1 MIYIYLNHMKKHFMS
16 INDNSSI
23 TDTVNLFYSESN
35 KLEDVLSQSLKNSEK
50 LSLSEIIGLYYQIIN
65 VTSLVKFLRQ
75 NPKDSENMKEDSIL
89 LDKIQKIEKYID
101 EKFNSDLHL
110 LLMSNLEKYI
120 ETLKIK
126 LKDFTKNHPE
136 KTKEVVENQAKM
148 YEELRQIMS
157 TKEFVDQYNNGLDNK
172 LEN

>member
-16 INDNSSI
+16 TNDNSSI

-35 KLEDVLSQSLKNSEK
+35 KLEDIISQSLKNSEK
-50 LSLSEIIGLYYQIIN
+50 ISLSEIIGLYYQIIN

-75 NPKDSENMKEDSIL
+75 NLKDTENMKEDNL
-89 LDKIQKIEKYID
+89 LLGKIQEIEKYID
-101 EKFNSDLHL
+101 EKFDSDLHL
-110 LLMSNLEKYI
+110 LLMSNLEKSI

-126 LKDFTKNHPE
+126 LKDFTTNQPE

-148 YEELRQIMS
+148 YEELREIMS
-157 TKEFVDQYNNGLDNK
+157 TKEFVDQYNNRLDNK

>member
-16 INDNSSI
+16 TNDNSSI

-35 KLEDVLSQSLKNSEK
+35 KLEDILSQSLKNSEK

-75 NPKDSENMKEDSIL
+75 NLKGTENMKEENPL
-89 LDKIQKIEKYID
+89 LDKIQEIEKYID
-101 EKFNSDLHL
+101 EKFDSNLHL
-110 LLMSNLEKYI
+110 LLMSNLKKSI
-120 ETLKIK
+120 ETLKKK
-126 LKDFTKNHPE
+126 LKDFTTNQPK
-136 KTKEVVENQAKM
+136 KTKEMVENQAKM

-157 TKEFVDQYNNGLDNK
+157 TKEFVDQYNNGLNNK

>member
-1 MIYIYLNHMKKHFMS
+1 MKKHFMS
-16 INDNSSI
+16 TNDNSSI

-35 KLEDVLSQSLKNSEK
+35 KLEDILSQSLKNSEK
-50 LSLSEIIGLYYQIIN
+50 LSLSEIIGLYFQIIN

-75 NPKDSENMKEDSIL
+75 NLKDTENMKEDNLL
-89 LDKIQKIEKYID
+89 LDKIQEIEKCID
-101 EKFNSDLHL
+101 EKFDSDLHL
-110 LLMSNLEKYI
+110 LLMSNLEKSI

-126 LKDFTKNHPE
+126 LKDFTTNQPE

-148 YEELRQIMS
+148 YEELREIMS
-157 TKEFVDQYNNGLDNK
+157 TKEFVDQYNNRLDNK

>member
-1 MIYIYLNHMKKHFMS
+1 MKKYFMS
-16 INDNSSI
+16 TNDNSSI
-23 TDTVNLFYSESN
+23 TDTINLFYSESN
-35 KLEDVLSQSLKNSEK
+35 KLEDTLSQSLKNSEK

-75 NPKDSENMKEDSIL
+75 NIKDKENMKEENL
-89 LDKIQKIEKYID
+89 LLHRIQKIEKYID
-101 EKFNSDLHL
+101 EKFDSDLHL
-110 LLMSNLEKYI
+110 LLISNLEKSI
-120 ETLKIK
+120 ETLKTK
-126 LKDFTKNHPE
+126 LKDSTMYQPK
-136 KTKEVVENQAKM
+136 KTKEEVENQAKM

>member
-1 MIYIYLNHMKKHFMS
+1 MKKHFMGT
-16 INDNSSI
+16 NDSSSI

-35 KLEDVLSQSLKNSEK
+35 KLEDILSQSLKNSDK

-65 VTSLVKFLRQ
+65 VTSLAKFLRQ
-75 NPKDSENMKEDSIL
+75 NLKGTENMKEENRL
-89 LDKIQKIEKYID
+89 LDKIQEIEKYIE
-101 EKFNSDLHL
+101 EKFDSDLHL
-110 LLMSNLEKYI
+110 LLISNLDKSM

-126 LKDFTKNHPE
+126 LKDFTINQPE

-157 TKEFVDQYNNGLDNK
+157 TKEFVDQYNIGLDNN

>member
-1 MIYIYLNHMKKHFMS
+1 MS
-16 INDNSSI
+16 TNDNSSI

-35 KLEDVLSQSLKNSEK
+35 KLEEVISQFLKNSEK

-65 VTSLVKFLRQ
+65 VTSLGKFLRQ
-75 NPKDSENMKEDSIL
+75 NLKDTENMKEDNRL
-89 LDKIQKIEKYID
+89 LDKIQEIEKYID

-110 LLMSNLEKYI
+110 LLMPNLEKSI

-126 LKDFTKNHPE
+126 LKDFTTNQSE
-136 KTKEVVENQAKM
+136 KTKEVVENQAKT

-157 TKEFVDQYNNGLDNK
+157 AKEFVDQYNSGLDNK

>member
-1 MIYIYLNHMKKHFMS
+1 MIYIYLNHMKKYFMS
-16 INDNSSI
+16 TNDNSSI
-23 TDTVNLFYSESN
+23 TDTINLFYSESN
-35 KLEDVLSQSLKNSEK
+35 KLEDTLSQSLKNSEK

-75 NPKDSENMKEDSIL
+75 NIKDEENMKEENL
-89 LDKIQKIEKYID
+89 LLHRIQKIEKYID
-101 EKFNSDLHL
+101 EKFDSDLHL
-110 LLMSNLEKYI
+110 LLISNLEKSI

-126 LKDFTKNHPE
+126 LKDSTMNQPK
-136 KTKEVVENQAKM
+136 KTKEEVENQAKM

-157 TKEFVDQYNNGLDNK
+157 TKEFVDQYSNGLDNK